1 MSKLLSSVLDR
12 ISENNNEY
20 RTILRNLN
28 SSIDEKTTS
37 LVADVVTMSSYT
49 ADFSNTLAIAKEK
62 LSNPISRIIES
73 YVIKDLRS
81 VETVNEQFIDKIND
95 KLENEKIES
104 VEEKNAFVEN
114 LNHLLND
121 KYLEIV
127 KIKRTNFIDEEGKND
142 SIESAVQEFY
152 DYIMSNSKIDEVNL
166 QKLLNDYKNSLYEL
180 INKSLVRISDLYL
193 NNFVSEVSSSLN
205 AAIDFEPSS
214 TLSEKHD
221 DFKPFIPEMNPI
233 STNDVTPTAISEI
246 SEDDLERNVQKPFIS
261 LKDIPNIPEVSDDA
275 IDNDLTVE
283 IPKVELPQIP
293 QIPNDDSEVL
303 KEIPEI
309 KPSNQAVSS
318 LGEDKEDDAHKRP
331 YDVEEILKIAK
342 SPIISMPKEESHN
355 EEVKTPYVSVTPITE
370 EKETETMESEFNE
383 KEIVEEMIRRLTNRL
398 NDINERTS
406 KYESEKE
413 KLEEDEAFVND
424 LIKSSNEK
432 KEELDRFESEL
443 DEKEKELDERQKE
456 LDKKIN
462 DVMPFANAV
471 LKSEE

>member
-1 MSKLLSSVLDR
+1 MSKLLNSVLDR
-12 ISENNNEY
+12 VSENNNEY
-20 RTILRNLN
+20 RSILRALN
-28 SSIDEKTTS
+28 STIDEVTTS
-37 LVADVVTMSSYT
+37 LVGDVVTLSSYT
-49 ADFSNTLAIAKEK
+49 ADFSNTLSESKEK
-62 LSNPISRIIES
+62 LVNPISRIIES

-81 VETVNEQFIDKIND
+81 VETVNEQFVEKIND
-95 KLENEKIES
+95 KLENADIKS
-104 VEEKNAFVEN
+104 KEEKDSFANS
-114 LNHLLND
+114 LNNLLND

-127 KIKRTNFIDEEGKND
+127 KIKRIDFFNPTGVNENIEEAIDNFVSYLNGVATFDQASLNKLID
-142 SIESAVQEFY
+142 
-152 DYIMSNSKIDEVNL
+152 DYKSKI
-166 QKLLNDYKNSLYEL
+166 YKQIRSTLE
-180 INKSLVRISDLYL
+180 KISNLYL

-205 AAIDFEPSS
+205 AAIDYDSDNIKE
-214 TLSEKHD
+214 EVRD
-221 DFKPFIPEMNPI
+221 DFKPFIPDINPI
-233 STNDVTPTAISEI
+233 PEAVVPDAPVIPEI
-246 SEDDLERNVQKPFIS
+246 PEVPFIS
-261 LKDIPNIPEVSDDA
+261 EVKEQSDNIPEINTEDEEKNIPISSKDEEKIDDNFQF
-275 IDNDLTVE
+275 D
-283 IPKVELPQIP
+283 IPT
-293 QIPNDDSEVL
+293 
-303 KEIPEI
+303 IPEI
-309 KPSNQAVSS
+309 NNAKPVTPV
-318 LGEDKEDDAHKRP
+318 EIKEEPSKRP

-342 SPIISMPKEESHN
+342 SPIVSMPEMKKEEPISTKD
-355 EEVKTPYVSVTPITE
+355 EYVPVSPITE

-432 KEELDRFESEL
+432 KEELDKFESEL